1 MDQSQNK
8 EKTEPCVQPS
18 ETADADFT
26 GEMFAQGTIEQPEV
40 TLEKSK
46 AEDLPETCARTM
58 TEKGFE
64 FRSATKEKSARTPNK
79 RFHSNVTEFH
89 AFLAS
94 SNNRAEIEERTK
106 SLITI
111 ADHSELELTIWL
123 KLVKFTPQEE
133 IIADPISTVQDTI
146 EGCRRAALH
155 KIKPMEKDEITS
167 VRSATS
173 RKSSRMLSASGS
185 SNRSSKETLIN
196 VKAKR
201 AALEQKIK
209 FSDAIEEQQRVL
221 NKLKLEQELSETI
234 GEEAVRKEVL
244 QIEERPF
251 QRDEIELPKETPE
264 QLIDRF
270 MNNTEARPTQQ
281 TAIDYLLPPV
291 IDTSFVETKKSAFPS
306 LYSTTDLIS
315 GDQAVKREPKINIA
329 NSPQNIIPEHQSVL
343 DLGIGHQTNFNPW
356 RDDLANPY
364 DYEDFP
370 KASQPPSAFVN
381 VGVPSTRHASTQP
394 QTRTQTVTNSH
405 PVVSKSLMGTS
416 THLKSLSFGA
426 ANTNVTSH
434 YPVYTV
440 SSAKHTSPITFQPQ
454 RDGDILTPQ
463 SSLTTVYHDIKLS
476 PYTGRLSQ
484 PGNQTHLNS
493 DNVYQI
499 TEALAKVTQ
508 LQRLPQAKPDI
519 FTGEETDTRF
529 FIWETAFDA
538 LIDSAPV
545 SAQQKLYLLLQ
556 HLDGKAKKV
565 VEQLQYMVGA
575 SPQIAYNEARKKL
588 KQRFGRSGI
597 VATDFEN
604 KLANWPKITNNDAQ
618 GLRDLSDFLQ
628 QVEIAKTHLSSLQI
642 FEYPSKIQ
650 TLVNKLPGWFLTKWS
665 SKVQTL
671 QQEKGC
677 DAFPTFAEFVAE
689 VTFHADRMNIPRI
702 YQTSPK
708 VPGLTSGG
716 RFTPPDHSFRKK
728 PLSSMT
734 MASKTGGE
742 SKPSQID
749 SKQESSE
756 PKPSVP
762 ESSTTNKLCLF
773 HQTRTHAER
782 V

>member
-8 EKTEPCVQPS
+8 EKTEPCVPS
-18 ETADADFT
+18 GETANADFT
-26 GEMFAQGTIEQPEV
+26 GEMFAQGNIEQPEV
-40 TLEKSK
+40 TLKKSK
-46 AEDLPETCARTM
+46 AEDLPETRARTM

-64 FRSATKEKSARTPNK
+64 FRSATKEKSARTANK

-94 SNNRAEIEERTK
+94 SNNRAEIEKRTK

-111 ADHSELELTIWL
+111 AEHAELELTIWL

-133 IIADPISTVQDTI
+133 IIADLISTVQDTI
-146 EGCRRAALH
+146 EGCRRAALY
-155 KIKPMEKDEITS
+155 KIKAIEKDEITS

-173 RKSSRMLSASGS
+173 RKSSRMSSASGS

-234 GEEAVRKEVL
+234 AEEAVREEAL

-251 QRDEIELPKETPE
+251 QRDEIELPKETSE

-281 TAIDYLLPPV
+281 TAVDNLLPPV
-291 IDTSFVETKKSAFPS
+291 IDTSFVDTKKSAFPS

-315 GDQAVKREPKINIA
+315 GDQAVKREPEINIA
-329 NSPQNIIPEHQSVL
+329 NYPQNIIPEHQSVL
-343 DLGIGHQTNFNPW
+343 DLGIGHQTNLNPW

-394 QTRTQTVTNSH
+394 QTRTRTVTNSH
-405 PVVSKSLMGTS
+405 AVVSKPLTGTS
-416 THLKSLSFGA
+416 THLKSLSLGA

-454 RDGDILTPQ
+454 RDGDIFTPQ
-463 SSLTTVYHDIKLS
+463 SSPTTVYHDIKPS

-484 PGNQTHLNS
+484 PGNQTHPNS
-493 DNVYQI
+493 DNVCQI

-508 LQRLPQAKPDI
+508 LQRLPQAKPDV

-545 SAQQKLYLLLQ
+545 SAQQKLYLLFQ
-556 HLDGKAKKV
+556 HLDGKAK
-565 VEQLQYMVGA
+565 
-575 SPQIAYNEARKKL
+575 
-588 KQRFGRSGI
+588 GR
-597 VATDFEN
+597 
-604 KLANWPKITNNDAQ
+604 
-618 GLRDLSDFLQ
+618 
-628 QVEIAKTHLSSLQI
+628 
-642 FEYPSKIQ
+642 
-650 TLVNKLPGWFLTKWS
+650 
-665 SKVQTL
+665 
-671 QQEKGC
+671 
-677 DAFPTFAEFVAE
+677 
-689 VTFHADRMNIPRI
+689 
-702 YQTSPK
+702 
-708 VPGLTSGG
+708 
-716 RFTPPDHSFRKK
+716 
-728 PLSSMT
+728 
-734 MASKTGGE
+734 
-742 SKPSQID
+742 
-749 SKQESSE
+749 
-756 PKPSVP
+756 
-762 ESSTTNKLCLF
+762 
-773 HQTRTHAER
+773 
-782 V
+782 